1 MNNIFLWLCFGV
13 MWLMVFGVVLYY
25 IGMIDRKYIRH
36 TLVLGIITI
45 LSTTVFWLAMGY
57 SLSFYGNIQYSIFSE
72 LILPDEVVSL
82 VLQLLFC
89 LYAVIM
95 LVGSVLERSNWK
107 YIALYVPLWILFIYA
122 PVCYSLWGEQSWL
135 SDIGVLDYSGGLVV
149 HATAGIGSL
158 VLARTLPIRSKITES
173 SDVQEIMAFI
183 GMVFITLGWFGF
195 NMAPSGEMG
204 EEAIRIWLN
213 TLISIIGG
221 GISWFLI
228 QRVLEQQI
236 SIFDLTNGMI
246 VGLVGSTCSVAYVGP
261 GSSLLISIIVCI
273 ACPIVIERIH
283 QHFPNFDDA
292 GDSFGMNAIGGIIGS
307 ILTGILAENG
317 HLFNQLVG
325 TFFVCLWSFG
335 LSFLI
340 HYFLRK
346 LINDFDVQ
354 YVSKNNETEYIS
366 STEVKR

>member
-1 MNNIFLWLCFGV
+1 M
-13 MWLMVFGVVLYY
+13 
-25 IGMIDRKYIRH
+25 
-36 TLVLGIITI
+36 
-45 LSTTVFWLAMGY
+45 
-57 SLSFYGNIQYSIFSE
+57 
-72 LILPDEVVSL
+72 ILPDEVVSL

-122 PVCYSLWGEQSWL
+122 PVCYSLWGEQNWL

-158 VLARTLPIRSKITES
+158 VLARTLPIRSKITGP
-173 SDVQEIMAFI
+173 SDIQEIMAFI

-204 EEAIRIWLN
+204 EAAILIWLN

-221 GISWFLI
+221 GISWFLTR
-228 QRVLEQQI
+228 RVLEQQI
-236 SIFDLTNGMI
+236 SVFDLMNGMI
-246 VGLVGSTCSVAYVGP
+246 VGLVGSTCSVGYVGP
-261 GSSLLISIIVCI
+261 SASLLISIIVCI

-283 QHFPNFDDA
+283 QYFPNFDDA

-307 ILTGILAENG
+307 ILTGILAEKGNF
-317 HLFNQLVG
+317 FNQLIG
-325 TFFVCLWSFG
+325 TFLFAYGVL
-335 LSFLI
+335 
-340 HYFLRK
+340 
-346 LINDFDVQ
+346 V
-354 YVSKNNETEYIS
+354 
-366 STEVKR
+366 

>member
-57 SLSFYGNIQYSIFSE
+57 SLSFYGNIQYSIFSD

-122 PVCYSLWGEQSWL
+122 PVCYSLWGEQNWL

-158 VLARTLPIRSKITES
+158 VLARTLPIRSKITGP
-173 SDVQEIMAFI
+173 SDIQEIMAFI

-204 EEAIRIWLN
+204 EAAILIWLN

-221 GISWFLI
+221 GISWFLTR
-228 QRVLEQQI
+228 RVLEQQI
-236 SIFDLTNGMI
+236 SVFDLMNGMI
-246 VGLVGSTCSVAYVGP
+246 VGLVGYVGP
-261 GSSLLISIIVCI
+261 SASLLISIIVCI

-283 QHFPNFDDA
+283 QYFPNFDDA

-307 ILTGILAENG
+307 ILTGILAEKGNF
-317 HLFNQLVG
+317 FNQLIG
-325 TFFVCLWSFG
+325 TFLFAYGVL
-335 LSFLI
+335 
-340 HYFLRK
+340 
-346 LINDFDVQ
+346 V
-354 YVSKNNETEYIS
+354 
-366 STEVKR
+366 